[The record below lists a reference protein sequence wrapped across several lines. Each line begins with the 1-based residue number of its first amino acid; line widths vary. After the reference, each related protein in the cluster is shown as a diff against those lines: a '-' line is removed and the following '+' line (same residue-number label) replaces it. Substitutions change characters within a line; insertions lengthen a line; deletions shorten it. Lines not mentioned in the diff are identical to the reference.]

1 MLVKTGAIV
10 LRALRYGESKMVV
23 DTFTRECGRLSFMV
37 SVPQK
42 ARSRVKKQY
51 FQPLAQLDM
60 ECEVRPSRE
69 LQRIR
74 EVGMACAYA
83 SLPFDSCKLSIAM
96 FVAEFLCHALR
107 GEQHGGPLFDY
118 VADSL
123 QWLDGAAEGY
133 ANFHLAFL
141 MRLTRFLGFYP
152 NLGGYAPGDFFD
164 LRSGGFC
171 HSQPLHADCLG
182 QADAAL
188 VGLMMRMDYATM
200 HLFRLSRGERNR
212 MVEVIIRYYRI
223 HLPGFPEPRSL
234 AVLRELFA

>member
-1 MLVKTGAIV
+1 
-10 LRALRYGESKMVV
+10 
-23 DTFTRECGRLSFMV
+23 
-37 SVPQK
+37 
-42 ARSRVKKQY
+42 
-51 FQPLAQLDM
+51 
-60 ECEVRPSRE
+60 
-69 LQRIR
+69 
-74 EVGMACAYA
+74 
-83 SLPFDSCKLSIAM
+83 
-96 FVAEFLCHALR
+96 
-107 GEQHGGPLFDY
+107 
-118 VADSL
+118 
-123 QWLDGAAEGY
+123 
-133 ANFHLAFL
+133 

-152 NLGGYAPGDFFD
+152 NLVGYAPGDFFD

-171 HSQPLHADCLG
+171 HSQPLHTDCLR